1 MKYPC
6 VLFYRYDKYSEIDN
20 YFVSNNEKLNCS
32 LFFTS
37 NNEDLNKLF
46 NSNYQILIT
55 YGPDSSEYVERT
67 MSVIVNRMRDRWIH
81 LNEPPTI
88 EKFNYMVNYCFITN
102 CAYDRAHVRPIF
114 SIFTTSF
121 NSYEKIIRAYK
132 SVKLQTLKDW
142 EWVILDDSIDDNNFE
157 FLRQNMS
164 DDQRIRLYRKSENS
178 GSIGNVK
185 NEAISLC
192 RGKYVLELDHDDEI
206 LPDVLKNAAD
216 VFDADADVG
225 FIYMDFINIYEN
237 GNNYFYGDFFCKG
250 YGSYYCQKYQGNWR
264 YVYNTPNIN
273 NVTLSHLVCCPNH
286 PRIWRREL
294 LNKIGNYCELLPICD
309 DYEIL
314 LRTAVNTK
322 IVKIPKLGYIQYF
335 NSSDNNFSL
344 IRNAEINRIGPKF
357 IYPIFYNKF
366 NINEEMKKL
375 NAYENEEYIGNH
387 SQIWKR
393 GDAYQH
399 KYCNEIKNV
408 DYNKQYCII
417 GVDSLIYNYERIK
430 ELCKDYKNDF
440 ILLDNKCSLSY
451 LWMKLDYYGF
461 YNFKCYTFIDSDTD
475 ELENYF
481 MIMYKSCED
490 FEIINNN
497 IYKPKFNTN
506 FHERF
511 MIINSL
517 TSPTDKYL
525 EIGVETG
532 FTFEHT
538 HFENKEGVDP
548 DPKCDNSKIV
558 RKTSDDYF
566 ACSEDKKDV
575 IFIDGLHQSEQVI
588 ADINNSINLLNEG
601 GKIFLDDILPLTHD
615 EQLKIPR
622 KHYYENNILK
632 YGEPWTGDVWKVLY
646 FILRNHSENI
656 DFSYF
661 YNGNYR
667 GVGLLVILSYFQ
679 ISSDN
684 IATINNYDYF
694 NDFEKYISLL
704 ENFERKVNL

>member
-6 VLFYRYDKYSEIDN
+6 VIFYRHDKYADVDDF
-20 YFVSNNEKLNCS
+20 FVSNNQKLNCS
-32 LFFTS
+32 LYFTS
-37 NNEDLNKLF
+37 NHEELKNLF

-55 YGPDSSEYVERT
+55 YGENEYEYLEKT
-67 MSVIVNRMRDRWIH
+67 ISIIADRMRDRWIH
-81 LNEPPTI
+81 LKDLPTI
-88 EKFNYMVNYCFITN
+88 DRFNYMVNYCFITN
-102 CAYDRAHVRPIF
+102 CAHERSHIRPIF

-121 NSYEKIIRAYK
+121 NSYEKILRAYK
-132 SVKLQTLKDW
+132 SVKSQSLKDW
-142 EWVILDDSIDDNNFE
+142 EWVILDDSPDDNNFE
-157 FLRQNMS
+157 FLRKHMN
-164 DDQRIRLYRKSENS
+164 DEPRIRLYRKSENS

-185 NEAISLC
+185 NEAVSLC

-206 LPDVLKNAAD
+206 LPDVLKDATN
-216 VFDADADVG
+216 VFDADANVG

-237 GNNYFYGDFFCKG
+237 GNNYYYGDFFCKG
-250 YGSYYCQKYQGNWR
+250 YGSYYCQKYEGSWR

-273 NVTLSHLVCCPNH
+273 NITLSHLVCCPNH

-322 IVKIPKLGYIQYF
+322 MVKIPKLGYVQYF
-335 NSSDNNFSL
+335 NESNNNFSL

-357 IYPIFYNKF
+357 IHPIFYNKF

-375 NAYENEEYIGNH
+375 NAYEDEHYINNH

-393 GDAYQH
+393 ENEYEH
-399 KYCNEIKNV
+399 KYCNEIRNV

-417 GVDSLIYNYERIK
+417 GIDSLIYNYDKIK
-430 ELCKDYKNDF
+430 ELYKDEKNDF

-461 YNFKCYTFIDSDTD
+461 YNFKCYTFIDSEMD
-475 ELENYF
+475 ELDKYF
-481 MIMYKSCED
+481 MVMYKSCEN

-497 IYKPKFNTN
+497 IYKPKFNTT

-517 TSPTDKYL
+517 TLPTDKYL

-532 FTFEHT
+532 FTFDHV

-558 RKTSDDYF
+558 KKTSDDYF
-566 ACSEDKKDV
+566 AFSSDKKDV
-575 IFIDGLHQSEQVI
+575 VFIDGLHQSQQVI

-646 FILRNHSENI
+646 FILRNCSEHI

-679 ISSDN
+679 IDSEN
-684 IATINNYDYF
+684 IETINNYDYF
-694 NDFEKYISLL
+694 KDYEKYISLL
-704 ENFERKVNL
+704 ENFERKP